1 MPTLP
6 TAVVVHPLVLLSVVD
21 HYNRVAKDSR
31 RRVVGVLLGSTYQGK
46 VDITNSYAVPFEEH
60 GDTWYLDHAYLTS
73 MFLMFKKVS
82 AKEKI
87 VGFYSTGP
95 KIKQTDLAIDA
106 LFREYHPHPALVIID
121 VRPDVEG
128 IPVQAYVSVDSVSE
142 DGAEAT
148 RTFQH
153 LASEVGAY
161 EAEEVGVEHLL
172 RDVNDPSVSS
182 LGFEARHKLQ
192 ALRGLHERLKYMAA
206 YLEDVLA
213 GNLPPN
219 NQILYNMQTIMNL
232 LPNIN
237 VEALVK
243 SMVSKTNDMH
253 LVIYMSSLI
262 RSVIALHNL
271 VNNKLKY
278 RDGEGSEESKDS
290 DTKKGDKGDGEGAG
304 KEGSGKGKGE
314 GDDSAAG
321 EGGASGDDGDSSGNG
336 KPK

>member
-6 TAVVVHPLVLLSVVD
+6 TSVVVHPLVLLSVVD

-31 RRVVGVLLGSTYQGK
+31 RRVVGVLLGSTHQGK
-46 VDITNSYAVPFEEH
+46 VDITNSYAVPFEER

-73 MFLMFKKVS
+73 MFLMFKKVA

-95 KIKQTDLAIDA
+95 KIKPTDLAIDA
-106 LFREYHPHPALVIID
+106 LFRDYHPHPALVIID

-128 IPVQAYVSVDSVSE
+128 IPVQAYVSVNTVSA
-142 DGAEAT
+142 DGSEAS
-148 RTFQH
+148 RTFTH

-192 ALRGLHERLKYMAA
+192 ALKGLHERLKYMAT
-206 YLEDVLA
+206 YLEDVLQ
-213 GNLPPN
+213 GNLPHN

-232 LPNIN
+232 LPNLN
-237 VEALVK
+237 VQALVK
-243 SMVSKTNDMH
+243 SMLTKTNDMH

-262 RSVIALHNL
+262 RSVIALHDL
-271 VNNKLKY
+271 VNNKSKFSA
-278 RDGEGSEESKDS
+278 DGEEESKSDGEKKAKKAGDGEDGKKSEGEGEGS
-290 DTKKGDKGDGEGAG
+290 
-304 KEGSGKGKGE
+304 
-314 GDDSAAG
+314 
-321 EGGASGDDGDSSGNG
+321 ASGDSSDKSSGAKG
-336 KPK
+336 KSSDKGAKK

>member
-1 MPTLP
+1 M
-6 TAVVVHPLVLLSVVD
+6 VLLSVVD

-31 RRVVGVLLGSTYQGK
+31 RRVVGVLLGSTFQGK
-46 VDITNSYAVPFEEH
+46 VDITNSYAVPFEER

-73 MFLMFKKVS
+73 MFLMFKKVA

-95 KIKQTDLAIDA
+95 KIKPTDLAIDA

-128 IPVQAYVSVDSVSE
+128 IPVQAYVSVNTVSE
-142 DGAEAT
+142 DGAET
-148 RTFQH
+148 SRTFQH

-192 ALRGLHERLKYMAA
+192 GLKGLHDRLRYMAS

-213 GNLPPN
+213 GNLPAN

-232 LPNIN
+232 LPNLN
-237 VEALVK
+237 VQALVK
-243 SMVSKTNDMH
+243 SMLTKTNDMH
-253 LVIYMSSLI
+253 LVIYVSSLI
-262 RSVIALHNL
+262 RSVIALHDL
-271 VNNKLKY
+271 VNNKIKY
-278 RDGEGSEESKDS
+278 SDGAGGEDESKTEEKSKSNKADAEADS
-290 DTKKGDKGDGEGAG
+290 GDGESKGESGDASSSSKGAG
-304 KEGSGKGKGE
+304 KKKGS
-314 GDDSAAG
+314 DSK
-321 EGGASGDDGDSSGNG
+321 S
-336 KPK
+336 K